1 MLVRLTHRFLSP
13 TTTYEQ
19 RVVSVVSVVAEALA
33 TATPIV
39 VVAAAVAAPAA
50 VQRHKNFKRAEKY
63 KTKLGPFINT
73 VI

>member
-19 RVVSVVSVVAEALA
+19 RAVSVVAEALA

>member
-13 TTTYEQ
+13 TTTSEQ
-19 RVVSVVSVVAEALA
+19 RAVSVVAEALA

-39 VVAAAVAAPAA
+39 VVAAAVAAPAT